1 MAEVEE
7 KYPTSHKY
15 PTAINPDPVV
25 RTTEQKAKNY
35 SAMLN
40 GASVINTVIATH
52 SKGSD
57 VTVEDF
63 AHEMT
68 HDQKK
73 ARVNRSM
80 GYLKVMV
87 ALDDWGSEDM
97 TAVNAAISAGEA
109 FVG

>member
-1 MAEVEE
+1 MAE
-7 KYPTSHKY
+7 
-15 PTAINPDPVV
+15 A
-25 RTTEQKAKNY
+25 RTDELKAKNY

-40 GASVINTVIATH
+40 GANVITSVIATH
-52 SKGSD
+52 DKGSD
-57 VTVEDF
+57 ATDRDF
-63 AHEMT
+63 AYEMT

-80 GYLKVMV
+80 GYLKYMV

-97 TAVNAAISAGEA
+97 TKVNAAITAGTT

>member
-1 MAEVEE
+1 MAKE
-7 KYPTSHKY
+7 
-15 PTAINPDPVV
+15 A
-25 RTTEQKAKNY
+25 RTDELKAQNY

-52 SKGSD
+52 NKGSD
-57 VTVEDF
+57 ATDSDF
-63 AHEMT
+63 AHDMS
-68 HDQKK
+68 HDEKK

-80 GYLKVMV
+80 GYLKFMV

-97 TAVNAAISAGEA
+97 TDVNAAISAGEA

>member
-1 MAEVEE
+1 MAE
-7 KYPTSHKY
+7 
-15 PTAINPDPVV
+15 A
-25 RTTEQKAKNY
+25 RTDELKAKNY

-40 GASVINTVIATH
+40 GANVITSVIATH
-52 SKGSD
+52 DKGSD
-57 VTVEDF
+57 ATDRDF
-63 AHEMT
+63 AYEMT

-80 GYLKVMV
+80 GYLKTMV

-97 TAVNAAISAGEA
+97 TDVNAAISAGTT